1 MCLCILDLLFFGLIF
16 KNESNL
22 FYNNFYIKWIVLNNI
37 VIIKYE
43 VIIDGVIYC
52 IISNSIVFV

>member
-1 MCLCILDLLFFGLIF
+1 MCLCFLDLLFFGLIV
-16 KNESNL
+16 KYESNL

-43 VIIDGVIYC
+43 VIIDGVIYS
-52 IISNSIVFV
+52 INSNSIVFV

>member
-1 MCLCILDLLFFGLIF
+1 MCLCFLDLLFFGLIV
-16 KNESNL
+16 KYESNL

-43 VIIDGVIYC
+43 VIIDGVIYS